1 MKLAELQ
8 RLGGRPLC
16 ESNFEVLAQ
25 IAASGRGLNAPNDV
39 VVAPNGDVYFSDPVY
54 GFLKKQPPE
63 LGYTWLN
70 AERGEPTDQPYL
82 DEAVAAV
89 GAGVTGVYR
98 WRAGGGALELVTDLL
113 NRPNARRPDALG
125 LQLGQGR
132 PVVERFP
139 PLIPFC
145 RPGGLPPHSQP
156 RALHRCFFRGRTARG
171 DFCR

>member
-39 VVAPNGDVYFSDPVY
+39 VVAPNNDVYFSDPVY

-63 LGYTWLN
+63 LGYTWLK
-70 AERGEPTDQPYL
+70 AERGEPTDQPHL

-139 PLIPFC
+139 PLE
-145 RPGGLPPHSQP
+145 RK
-156 RALHRCFFRGRTARG
+156 
-171 DFCR
+171 